1 MTTEITDAARAENNA
16 ELIAALKQPAEIVRS
31 AWDLEVVDDTE
42 RQRFVA
48 LLGADAIGELSYR
61 HVGGRI
67 VLLSTWVDSAYR
79 NQRVASELIA
89 RALDEIRGIGK
100 KITIICPVVGEFIAR
115 NPGYAELIDPVH
127 PGDGAGA
134 ARRPGR

>member
-1 MTTEITDAARAENNA
+1 MTTEITDPARAENNA
-16 ELIAALKQPAEIVRS
+16 ELIAALKEPAVTVRS

-89 RALDEIRGIGK
+89 RTLDEIRETGQ

-115 NPGYAELIDPVH
+115 NPGYADLIDAAH
-127 PGDGAGA
+127 PGDGAR
-134 ARRPGR
+134 AR